1 MQKKSKNNYELL
13 ITHKVED
20 TKVFIDKRLDK
31 QIKGD
36 YILLGEFCEYNNVT
50 FVISFIDDN
59 KTIAFEEC
67 KFNNCK
73 FIGGYS
79 AIRLEFNTCELK
91 NTELEY
97 YDFILRYSTLDDK
110 CYTILSHNEIGE

>member
-20 TKVFIDKRLDK
+20 TKVFIDSRLDQ

-50 FVISFIDDN
+50 FVINFNSDDN

-73 FIGGYS
+73 FLAMSGIS
-79 AIRLEFNTCELK
+79 LEFNTCELK
-91 NTELEY
+91 NTELEP
-97 YDFILRYSTLDDK
+97 YDFILRYSTLNDK
-110 CYTILSHNEIGE
+110 YYTILSQNEIGE